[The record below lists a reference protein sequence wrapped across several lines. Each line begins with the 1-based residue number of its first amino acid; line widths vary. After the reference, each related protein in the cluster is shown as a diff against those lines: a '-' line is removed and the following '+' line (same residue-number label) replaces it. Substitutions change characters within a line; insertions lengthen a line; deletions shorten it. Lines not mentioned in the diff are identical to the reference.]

1 MRLLSII
8 VTFIV
13 TFTVLSVIAG
23 AEEVA
28 DFAPMFKQDWLRQAE
43 LRYSSQGT
51 EGITPE
57 ADAVGAVDGI
67 INGQWG
73 FHTEHEP
80 NPYWQVDLGETTDI
94 GRVKLYNR
102 CDPCGER
109 NKVIILSLSDD
120 AKTDAETWNKVWQN
134 DGTMFYGAS
143 DSKPMT
149 IDFTNEPVRGRY
161 LRLSLEGTQYLHL
174 DEVEVYPPNSDEN
187 IALHK
192 TATQSSTSQWSVHHT
207 SKKTSDA
214 DTIPEYVFHKVLA
227 SGRRLADALHKQGVD
242 VSQAVDIFD
251 QVEKN
256 SFTTADYF
264 RLRKAVRD
272 LALSNPLLDFDS
284 VLFAKHAPAAFPH
297 MSDQYYCFWQ
307 RGGGAIGILDNIKS
321 ERPRFR
327 SLTAHWRNGS
337 YFRPELSYDGTKVL
351 FAYSEYDPMLADLQ
365 NKTDKSKIAEN
376 VFFHLYEMEIATG
389 ATRKLTHGKY
399 DDFDGRYLPDG
410 NIVFLSTRKGRELQT
425 TVFDADWMKDKDLP
439 NSYVRCGGDNFRPV
453 PVFSLHKI
461 DPQGKQITQI
471 SAFENFEWTPAMM
484 NDGRIAYT
492 RWDYI
497 DRFNGDWFSLWA
509 TQPDGTKTSLVYGNY
524 TRKPQVPLE
533 AMAIPDSNKLIF
545 VASAHHSSFGGSLVL
560 LNPSLGQEG
569 DYPIERLTPEVVFP
583 ETEGW
588 PNHYYL
594 NPFPL
599 SEDYYLVAWSDRP
612 LPPHCRVSNEEE
624 NPSNSTGIYY
634 YDRFGNLELL
644 YRDERISSMNPI
656 PLRPRPQSPILA
668 DEIDWNGT
676 QEGEFLVQNIYEGL
690 KEYGIT
696 PNTQRVKF
704 LRIVGTV
711 PKVQPHMNTPVLGVS
726 AEDTG
731 KFVLGT
737 VPVEEDGSAYFRV
750 PSGIPYFFQ
759 ALDENG
765 VMIQTMRSLAY
776 LMPGEQASCIGC
788 HENRE
793 SAPPTYQNMLPKAMT
808 RKPSLL
814 KPDPSGTFPLRFS
827 ELVQPVLDK
836 YCVSCHDPELEMD
849 TELDLTPR
857 HAYAS
862 LLSFHDNDLRKLAF
876 ERDQSI
882 PGETIAARSELLYV
896 LLNPLA
902 IPTHEQIGLSKDD
915 IYRFVVW
922 MDTYAHVIGAF
933 SPQQEK
939 ELEILRKKYEHLFE
953 R

>member
-1 MRLLSII
+1 MRLLSILLTLI
-8 VTFIV
+8 
-13 TFTVLSVIAG
+13 LLPVIAG

-28 DFAPMFKQDWLRQAE
+28 DFAGMLERDWLRQAE

-51 EGITPE
+51 AGITRE
-57 ADAVGAVDGI
+57 ADAAGAVDGI

-73 FHTEHEP
+73 FHTENEP
-80 NPYWQVDLGETTDI
+80 TPYWQVDLGETTDI
-94 GRVKLYNR
+94 GRVLLYNR
-102 CDPCGER
+102 CDVFGER
-109 NKVIILSLSDD
+109 NKFIILSLSDD
-120 AKTDAETWNKVWQN
+120 AKAWNKIWQN
-134 DGTMFYGAS
+134 NGTMFYGAT
-143 DSKPMT
+143 DSKPLT
-149 IDFTNEPVRGRY
+149 IDFADKPLRGRY
-161 LRLSLEGTQYLHL
+161 LRLSLEGTSYLHL
-174 DEVEVYPPNSDEN
+174 DEVQVFQPNCETN

-192 TATQSSTSQWSVHHT
+192 DATQSSTSQWSVQHQRR
-207 SKKTSDA
+207 KA
-214 DTIPEYVFHKVLA
+214 DDTDTVPDYVFQKVLA
-227 SGRRLADALHKQGVD
+227 SGRELANDLRNQRVD
-242 VSQAVDIFD
+242 ISQAVTVFD
-251 QVEKN
+251 QVEKSPLN
-256 SFTTADYF
+256 TSDYF
-264 RLRKAVRD
+264 RLRKAIRE
-272 LALSNPLLDFDS
+272 LALSNPLFDFDS

-307 RGGGAIGILDNIKS
+307 RGGGAVGILENIKS

-327 SLTAHWRNGS
+327 NLTAHWKNGS

-351 FAYSEYDPMLADLQ
+351 FAYSEYDPMLADIQ
-365 NKTDKSKIAEN
+365 DKTDKSKIAEN

-389 ATRKLTHGKY
+389 ETRKLTHGKY

-410 NIVFLSTRKGRELQT
+410 DIVFLSTRKGKELQT
-425 TVFDADWMKDKDLP
+425 TVFDTEWMRDKDLP
-439 NSYVRCGGDNFRPV
+439 DSYVRCGGDNFRPV
-453 PVFSLHKI
+453 PVFALHRI
-461 DPQGKQITQI
+461 DPLGKRITQI
-471 SAFENFEWTPAMM
+471 SAFENFEWTPAIL
-484 NDGRIAYT
+484 NDGRIAYA

-509 TQPDGTKTSLVYGNY
+509 TCPDGTKTSLIYGNY
-524 TRKPQVPLE
+524 TRRPQVPLE
-533 AMAIPDSNKLIF
+533 VQAIPGSNKLIF

-569 DYPIERLTPEVVFP
+569 DSPIERLTPGAVFP

-588 PNHYYL
+588 PSHYYL

-599 SEDYYLVAWSDRP
+599 SEDYYLVSWSDKP
-612 LPPHCRVSNEEE
+612 LPPHCRVSNEQE

-644 YRDERISSMNPI
+644 YRDDRISSMSPI
-656 PLRPRPQSPILA
+656 PLKQRPLPPILA
-668 DEIDWNGT
+668 SDIDWTGT

-690 KEYGIT
+690 NDYRIT
-696 PNTQRVKF
+696 PDTQRIKS
-704 LRIVGTV
+704 LRIVGVV
-711 PKVQPHMNTPVLGVS
+711 PKVQPHMNTPILGVS

-750 PSGIPYFFQ
+750 PSGISYFFQ

-776 LMPGEQASCIGC
+776 LMPGEQTTCIGC
-788 HENRE
+788 HESRE
-793 SAPPTYQNMLPKAMT
+793 TAPTTSQSMIPKAMT
-808 RKPSLL
+808 RKPSPLQL
-814 KPDPSGTFPLRFS
+814 DVSGTFPLRFS

-836 YCVSCHDPELEMD
+836 HCVSCHVPAGEVQ
-849 TELDLTPR
+849 LDLTR
-857 HAYAS
+857 QKSYQS

-882 PGETIAARSELLYV
+882 PGENIAAQSRLLDV
-896 LLNPLA
+896 LHNPLD
-902 IPTHEQIGLSKDD
+902 IPSHEQLVLSKEE

-922 MDTYAHVIGAF
+922 MDTYAHVIGSF

-939 ELEILRKKYEHLFE
+939 EVERLRKKYEHLFQ